1 MIEFDIDINQKTP
14 YLLLLESL
22 VNQSKALKTIHNP
35 KTWCLSALTYALHL
49 NDCLVLFEDLKN
61 RWARELPFDEA
72 WDVDF
77 REWKIEIWSAANNNK
92 SEVAKEWKSLCDND
106 YKRFIELSQQVA
118 EGEITITPLVEFVEN
133 KETSIQQIIK
143 DAGRRLSELFS
154 EIEHASTHY
163 EDSLFLA
170 FYDGCIDTYKEL
182 NKNDLYMIKAKGYSK
197 TSYEAW
203 ETSKTL
209 AKRPLSIQKL
219 IEAIVRDMDGYK
231 SLSDVWGDCYDTNSK
246 TIDGESIARNLF
258 IFRKEIIGNK
268 NVSYRDSMDKLFYTV
283 TMLEFLNERLKELT
297 SSGDQPLT
305 EEQLEQK
312 RKQSNKV
319 FREKVNGKD
328 IHFGKLIA
336 FLREHGVDT
345 ITFKYEW
352 MAIYLFAKNHNLL
365 QESQLAAFEE
375 QMNMPE
381 WFGFVVDRR
390 KCTADAL
397 GDYYFLATEDKNNWD
412 NDGIIPVS
420 SKASK
425 RGCKYITN
433 RYNDLDINFS
443 EDAICR

>member
-22 VNQSKALKTIHNP
+22 VTQSQALRTIHNP

-61 RWARELPFDEA
+61 RWARELPFGEA

-77 REWKIEIWSAANNNK
+77 RDWKIEIWSAANNTK

-118 EGEITITPLVEFVEN
+118 EGEITITPLVDFVEN

-143 DAGRRLSELFS
+143 DAGRKLSELFK
-154 EIEHASTHY
+154 EIEYASTHY

-170 FYDGCIDTYKEL
+170 FYDECIDTYKEL
-182 NKNDLYMIKAKGYSK
+182 NKDDLYMIKAKGYSK

-203 ETSKTL
+203 EASKTL

-258 IFRKEIIGNK
+258 IFRKEIIGPQIRNRPHK
-268 NVSYRDSMDKLFYTV
+268 MTQR
-283 TMLEFLNERLKELT
+283 
-297 SSGDQPLT
+297 
-305 EEQLEQK
+305 
-312 RKQSNKV
+312 
-319 FREKVNGKD
+319 
-328 IHFGKLIA
+328 
-336 FLREHGVDT
+336 
-345 ITFKYEW
+345 
-352 MAIYLFAKNHNLL
+352 
-365 QESQLAAFEE
+365 
-375 QMNMPE
+375 
-381 WFGFVVDRR
+381 
-390 KCTADAL
+390 
-397 GDYYFLATEDKNNWD
+397 
-412 NDGIIPVS
+412 
-420 SKASK
+420 SK
-425 RGCKYITN
+425 R
-433 RYNDLDINFS
+433 
-443 EDAICR
+443 

>member
-61 RWARELPFDEA
+61 RWARELPFGEA

-77 REWKIEIWSAANNNK
+77 REWKSDIWTAVINTK

-118 EGEITITPLVEFVEN
+118 EGEITITPLVSFVEN
-133 KETSIQQIIK
+133 KETSIQQIIT
-143 DAGRRLSELFS
+143 DAGRKLSELFS
-154 EIEHASTHY
+154 EIENASTHND
-163 EDSLFLA
+163 DSLFLA
-170 FYDGCIDTYKEL
+170 FYDDCIETYKEL
-182 NKNDLYMIKAKGYSK
+182 NKENLYMVKTRENIQTFAAWEASK
-197 TSYEAW
+197 T
-203 ETSKTL
+203 KP
-209 AKRPLSIQKL
+209 KRPDAIKKMMESIVK
-219 IEAIVRDMDGYK
+219 DMNGYK
-231 SLSDVWGDCYDTNSK
+231 SLSDVWSDCYDTDNK

-258 IFRKEIIGNK
+258 IYRREIIGN
-268 NVSYRDSMDKLFYTV
+268 NAVSYRDSMDKLFYTV
-283 TMLEFLNERLKELT
+283 TMLEFLNERLKEFT

-365 QESQLAAFEE
+365 QESQLAVFEE

-390 KCTADAL
+390 KCSADAL